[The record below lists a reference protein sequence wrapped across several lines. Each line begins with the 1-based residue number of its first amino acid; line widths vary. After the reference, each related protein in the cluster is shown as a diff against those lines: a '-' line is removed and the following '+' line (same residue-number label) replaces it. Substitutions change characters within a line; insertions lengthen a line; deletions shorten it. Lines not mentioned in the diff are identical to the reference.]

1 MPFMVHRKLYKTD
14 ITNDRYM
21 SADIVGRQKSADE
34 KSAVFYVTRS
44 IFVPLTIASTK
55 RLIRLK
61 IKSWQHFIADVVAK
75 EKKENTIIA
84 IMYITHIVENVWC

>member
-34 KSAVFYVTRS
+34 KSADFFMSHDRYLYR
-44 IFVPLTIASTK
+44 
-55 RLIRLK
+55 
-61 IKSWQHFIADVVAK
+61 
-75 EKKENTIIA
+75 
-84 IMYITHIVENVWC
+84 